1 MCGTGGGGLQQEP
14 AWWVRRSQTRPREP
28 RHVSPSPRLRGDH
41 GATGVRVRGGS
52 PGALQSQTRTS
63 KTEPSRAMRTK
74 NLRIQGDPYVGW
86 GKALHTRAGAARVTM
101 EA

>member
-28 RHVSPSPRLRGDH
+28 RHVSPSPRLRGEH

-52 PGALQSQTRTS
+52 PRALQSQTRTS

-74 NLRIQGDPYVGW
+74 NLHIQGDPYVGW